1 MDAPGNGGRGG
12 GTGGVDT
19 SPMTAFLSGAIAIF
33 VSGALMLGTRD
44 VKDPRQAEVV
54 DPETSTASRVR

>member
-1 MDAPGNGGRGG
+1 
-12 GTGGVDT
+12 
-19 SPMTAFLSGAIAIF
+19 MTAFLSGAIAIF

-44 VKDPRQAEVV
+44 VKDPRQAEEVV